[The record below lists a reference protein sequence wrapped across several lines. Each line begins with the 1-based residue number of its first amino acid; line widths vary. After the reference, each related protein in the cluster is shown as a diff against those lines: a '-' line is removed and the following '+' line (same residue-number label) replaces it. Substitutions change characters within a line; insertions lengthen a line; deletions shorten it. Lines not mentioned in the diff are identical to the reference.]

1 IEVSLSDKMRLNS
14 ELNNTDIDE
23 DEMERYYNFLK
34 SKFNNIVYMKIL
46 SDPIM
51 LNEHKFIIN
60 KKNETIIKAIKE
72 IESFKGQLAKETE
85 KKELFESTIKEM
97 KQEIFKL
104 KESID
109 NTKHLNNSLLTQL
122 DNEKN
127 RANSF
132 NEKINE
138 LKLKDYESMNFLER
152 FKRLFR

>member
-1 IEVSLSDKMRLNS
+1 LNH
-14 ELNNTDIDE
+14 
-23 DEMERYYNFLK
+23 LK
-34 SKFNNIVYMKIL
+34 ASWQ
-46 SDPIM
+46 
-51 LNEHKFIIN
+51 
-60 KKNETIIKAIKE
+60 KKLK
-72 IESFKGQLAKETE
+72 

>member
-1 IEVSLSDKMRLNS
+1 
-14 ELNNTDIDE
+14 
-23 DEMERYYNFLK
+23 
-34 SKFNNIVYMKIL
+34 
-46 SDPIM
+46 
-51 LNEHKFIIN
+51 
-60 KKNETIIKAIKE
+60 
-72 IESFKGQLAKETE
+72 
-85 KKELFESTIKEM
+85 M

-138 LKLKDYESMNFLER
+138 LKTQGL
-152 FKRLFR
+152 

>member
-1 IEVSLSDKMRLNS
+1 MRLNS

-85 KKELFESTIKEM
+85 KKESFESTIKEM

>member
-1 IEVSLSDKMRLNS
+1 
-14 ELNNTDIDE
+14 
-23 DEMERYYNFLK
+23 
-34 SKFNNIVYMKIL
+34 
-46 SDPIM
+46 
-51 LNEHKFIIN
+51 HKFIIN

>member
-1 IEVSLSDKMRLNS
+1 MNH
-14 ELNNTDIDE
+14 
-23 DEMERYYNFLK
+23 LK
-34 SKFNNIVYMKIL
+34 ASWQ
-46 SDPIM
+46 
-51 LNEHKFIIN
+51 
-60 KKNETIIKAIKE
+60 KKLK
-72 IESFKGQLAKETE
+72 